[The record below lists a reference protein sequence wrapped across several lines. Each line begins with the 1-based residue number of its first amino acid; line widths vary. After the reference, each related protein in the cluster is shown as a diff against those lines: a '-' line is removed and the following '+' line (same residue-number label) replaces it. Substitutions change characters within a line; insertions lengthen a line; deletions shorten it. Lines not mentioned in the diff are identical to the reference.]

1 MGRCHAQLDYL
12 RQEAE
17 QDLTLEQD
25 VQQKQP
31 QGAKPDAWS
40 QDCNLLRERMAAV
53 RTHTHN
59 NQRRL
64 LVQQPGEASRVG
76 NPQPS
81 EGGLELLCA
90 HSEGVCVF
98 ADAVCH
104 SLCLYQVRA
113 AERGRVAEDVLYAS
127 ILARMAE
134 FDVRPT
140 CGCAEGDLAWL
151 HSPRAQVRFVFSPCS
166 GGAEG
171 RTLHNAWLVSPAS
184 TVRRALHFTLQ

>member
-64 LVQQPGEASRVG
+64 TRATARQGVTSREPATVG
-76 NPQPS
+76 GRLRVALRS
-81 EGGLELLCA
+81 FGGC
-90 HSEGVCVF
+90 VCV
-98 ADAVCH
+98 
-104 SLCLYQVRA
+104 R
-113 AERGRVAEDVLYAS
+113 
-127 ILARMAE
+127 
-134 FDVRPT
+134 
-140 CGCAEGDLAWL
+140 
-151 HSPRAQVRFVFSPCS
+151 
-166 GGAEG
+166 
-171 RTLHNAWLVSPAS
+171 
-184 TVRRALHFTLQ
+184 